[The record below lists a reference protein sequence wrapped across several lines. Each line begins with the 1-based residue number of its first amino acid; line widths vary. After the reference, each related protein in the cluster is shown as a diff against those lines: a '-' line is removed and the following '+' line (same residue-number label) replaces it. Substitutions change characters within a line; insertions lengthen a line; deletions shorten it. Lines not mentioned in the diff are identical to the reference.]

1 MVIHMDIIVIRHGKP
16 CLRKTV
22 EVLSHEV
29 QENLR
34 LKLRI
39 QTNPNSA
46 GLSDVRTGSEIKTA
60 CANINDLVD
69 ANLKLRGL
77 VQELMKVEDED
88 LVVLVDGSKFRGMD
102 IFNWM
107 FSLGEMKKGGNV
119 VDSYWR
125 LKRDLDGVVD
135 GRYDTMLFRDFG
147 FDQYFGEWDKSN
159 RVCRFCH
166 DHDVEGEKKSIFG
179 IPKNSHAI
187 SYFLGNDRLF
197 CLEEC
202 KECNERFGRTIE
214 TDLANY
220 YNYYR
225 AAEGRKSREGKD
237 LTAKGFNFEYSKG
250 KMSIYSDKLIENQPT
265 VGEKMPEEGI
275 LLHLKNEDPVNL
287 HNIYKVLV
295 KYVIA
300 CIPND
305 LLSNFNQTIKWINGE
320 IIPKKHLLPP
330 VYRIE
335 TLENVHTPSLCV
347 YVRRDD
353 KKDLP
358 YCVGE
363 IRFFENL
370 YVFAVPYCKGR
381 DIFMQDLH
389 KPFETFIQKR
399 YDGLNFTIENFCDD
413 EPKMIT
419 THVKLE
425 GGGDDVLQPM
435 DPESIKVG
443 EEWWKKRNAKMMKR
457 FGTTELPD

>member
-1 MVIHMDIIVIRHGKP
+1 MDIIIVRYKAACCRKKIDGLPTDVEALVYDKLKVLTIPTSVGYSDVNTGERLKKAIASMQDLTVSHRR
-16 CLRKTV
+16 LRGFFQLFDQIADDERVVLLDAQKYTNYDLYCWIMALRESEKAQNLV
-22 EVLSHEV
+22 EVYHYYKYTLPST
-29 QENLR
+29 QW
-34 LKLRI
+34 
-39 QTNPNSA
+39 P
-46 GLSDVRTGSEIKTA
+46 
-60 CANINDLVD
+60 
-69 ANLKLRGL
+69 
-77 VQELMKVEDED
+77 
-88 LVVLVDGSKFRGMD
+88 
-102 IFNWM
+102 
-107 FSLGEMKKGGNV
+107 
-119 VDSYWR
+119 
-125 LKRDLDGVVD
+125 
-135 GRYDTMLFRDFG
+135 RYDMLMFADFG
-147 FDQYFGEWDKSN
+147 FDQYIGIEDKTM
-159 RVCRFCH
+159 RICRFCH
-166 DHDVEGEKKSIFG
+166 GHDVEGEKKSIFG
-179 IPKNSHAI
+179 TPKNSHAI

-202 KECNERFGRTIE
+202 KECNEKFGRTIE

-250 KMSIYSDKLIENQPT
+250 RMSIYADKLIENQPK
-265 VGEKMPEEGI
+265 VGEKMPKDGI
-275 LLHLKNEDPVNL
+275 LLHLKNEDPVSL

-300 CIPND
+300 CLPND
-305 LLSNFNQTIKWINGE
+305 LLSYFNQTIKWINGE

-370 YVFAVPYCKGR
+370 FAFAVPYCKGK
-381 DIFMQDLH
+381 DVFMQDLH
-389 KPFETFIQKR
+389 KPFETFMQKR

-435 DPESIKVG
+435 DPESIKAG